1 MRVISL
7 HPGVRFEDVQ
17 EATSFPLAQVDGLG
31 ETAGPD
37 AESLRILRDVL
48 DVNNLRATVFPE
60 K

>member
-1 MRVISL
+1 
-7 HPGVRFEDVQ
+7 VQ
-17 EATSFPLAQVDGLG
+17 EATSFPLAQIDGLG